1 MKLQQPLMAVLCS
14 ALLFSSCKKDK
25 IDTPA
30 PPPPPDLTPSI
41 ASISPTSAGY
51 GAVVTISGTNF
62 NSDKSKD
69 TVTIGGLVIPVE
81 SATATTLTIKL
92 PSLLATGSGTIEV
105 KTGNGKITGPK
116 LTYVPDVF
124 IAGSEAPDANSEDVA
139 TLWKNDTAQTVFTS
153 TNGAAANA
161 IFVNGSEI
169 VLGGMKYG
177 GTVTPAIWK
186 NGVLSTLP
194 VAAEGGNLNAIT
206 VSGND
211 IYAVGFLNTPTYSKG
226 TYWVNGTAH
235 TVAPNAL
242 GSDAKAIAVSGN
254 DIYIAGYE
262 TDGNR
267 TIPKYYR
274 NGTAYT
280 LANANDGN
288 CNVNAISLSG
298 TDVYVA
304 GSEVVNS
311 KESVRLWR
319 NGTIVPIPAT
329 NNHERVAAMTVVGN
343 DVYMAG
349 IEINSTT
356 GAYYA
361 KYWKNGVATNVTDG
375 STYVILTG
383 IAVFENDV
391 YVTGFEQLNGTTKS
405 VYWKNGVKTI
415 LTKSGSGHGYAQ
427 AIALR

>member
-25 IDTPA
+25 IDTP

-51 GAVVTISGTNF
+51 GAVVTISGSNF
-62 NSDKSKD
+62 NTDKSKD

-92 PSLLATGSGTIEV
+92 PSLLATGSGTVEV
-105 KTGNGKITGPK
+105 KTSNGKITGPK
-116 LTYVPDVF
+116 LTYVPDIF

-153 TNGAAANA
+153 TNGASANA
-161 IFVNGSEI
+161 IVLNGSDI
-169 VLGGMKYG
+169 VIGGMKY
-177 GTVTPAIWK
+177 TSMVNPTIWK
-186 NGVLSTLP
+186 NGVLTTLP
-194 VAAEGGNLNAIT
+194 VGAEGGNLNAVA

-211 IYAVGFLNTPTYSKG
+211 IYAVGALNTPNYSRA
-226 TYWVNGTAH
+226 TYWRNGTSY

-242 GSDAKAIAVSGN
+242 GSNASAIAVSGN
-254 DIYIAGYE
+254 DVYIAGYE

-267 TIPKYYR
+267 MIPKYYR

-288 CNVNAISLSG
+288 CYINAINLSG
-298 TDVYVA
+298 NDVYVA

-329 NNHERVAAMTVVGN
+329 SNHERVAAMTIVGN
-343 DVYMAG
+343 DVYLAG

-375 STYVILTG
+375 STYVVLTG

-391 YVTGFEQLNGTTKS
+391 YVTGFEQLNSTTKS

-415 LTKSGSGHGYAQ
+415 LTKSVSGHGYAQ